1 MNAKL
6 KLLKYKKVIFQ
17 EILEMVGLDHSI
29 KILELNMKVNGL
41 MTNTM
46 VLGRLLTLTRIHLK
60 DNG

>member
-1 MNAKL
+1 MNATF

-46 VLGRLLTLTRIHLK
+46 VMERLLTLTTIHLK

>member
-1 MNAKL
+1 
-6 KLLKYKKVIFQ
+6 
-17 EILEMVGLDHSI
+17 MVGLDHSI

-46 VLGRLLTLTRIHLK
+46 VMERLLTLTTIHLK